1 MTHCALTLARMTAAR
16 PIRFFHRG
24 EIRSVS
30 GLPPTTTVLQYLR
43 EQAHQCGTKEGCAE
57 GDCGACTVMV
67 GELSADGQ
75 AVALRNVNACI
86 QFLPMLDGKALLTVE
101 DLGNSRDLN
110 PVQQALVSC
119 HASQC
124 GFCTP
129 GFAMTLQTLYERHQ
143 AQGSRPSRQQL
154 ADDLSGNLC
163 RCTGYRPL
171 LDAGERM
178 FDLPVRRLDRAPL
191 VQALQTLA
199 ADAPLTYESPAR
211 DGAGQRVHAPQSIAT
226 LAALREAM
234 PQARL
239 VAGATDVGLWVNKQH
254 RDLGEVILL
263 GRVAALK
270 EMSRDSGLLRIGAG
284 VALEDA
290 WAALVAEVPALRE
303 LWLRF
308 ASPPVRHAGTLGG
321 NIANG
326 SPIGDGAPALMALDA
341 EVVLRRGERQRRM
354 PLASFYLDYMKN
366 AMEAGEFLE
375 ALEVP
380 LEPGAGPMDGVGD
393 GAGRG
398 DRDRDREGASAGGG
412 LASPE
417 PTPTTARRLR
427 AYKISKRYDS
437 DISALCAV
445 LSVRVDHGRVQQ
457 ARLVFGGMAAIVKRA
472 AAAEAAMLGQPWT
485 EATVAAA
492 ARALSQDFQP
502 LTDLRASAN
511 YRLRVAANLLR
522 RFWLETRDDA
532 PLAPQAVSVWHLG
545 AHASHT
551 GPTASHLPTSTTPA
565 TPTGFSAPATPNVP
579 RAPMA
584 SPTPNAPG
592 AQP

>member
-24 EIRSVS
+24 AIRSVS

-67 GELSADGQ
+67 GELSGDGQ

-101 DLGNSRDLN
+101 DLGSSRDLN

-143 AQGSRPSRQQL
+143 DDGTRPSRQQL

-211 DGAGQRVHAPQSIAT
+211 DGGAQRVHAPQSIQS
-226 LAALREAM
+226 LAALYEAQ
-234 PQARL
+234 PKARL

-270 EMSRDSGLLRIGAG
+270 QISRDNGLLRIGAG

-290 WAALVAEVPALRE
+290 WAALVAEVPELQE

-326 SPIGDGAPALMALDA
+326 SPIGDGAPALLALDA

-380 LEPGAGPMDGVGD
+380 L
-393 GAGRG
+393 
-398 DRDRDREGASAGGG
+398 AS
-412 LASPE
+412 
-417 PTPTTARRLR
+417 PTTARRLR

-445 LSVRVDHGRVQQ
+445 LSVRVDQGRVEQ

-485 EATVAAA
+485 ETTVAAA
-492 ARALSQDFQP
+492 AQALSQDFQP
-502 LTDLRASAN
+502 LTDLRASAD
-511 YRLRVAANLLR
+511 YRLRVAANLLQ

-532 PLAPQAVSVWHLG
+532 PLAPQAVSVWRLG
-545 AHASHT
+545 AHAS
-551 GPTASHLPTSTTPA
+551 PA
-565 TPTGFSAPATPNVP
+565 
-579 RAPMA
+579 R
-584 SPTPNAPG
+584 PTPNTPG
-592 AQP
+592 VQP